1 MTEYWFLILCGIVY
15 LFNFIR
21 GLKKGFVGMLYR
33 FLTTAVAVIAAA
45 FAADPLG
52 ICLKANTGLYTFIEG
67 KCSSVVTETT
77 QTGTI
82 ADSLLQST
90 GLLDQVAGQIA
101 DVIYGIVVFI
111 LAFLLIKL
119 ALWLF
124 LVILESLADLP
135 LLRTINRIGGAGMG
149 ILNATLF
156 VWILMLLISSLSATE
171 FAQSALQNIQMLPA
185 LQFLYANNPIQHIV
199 NAIL

>member
-1 MTEYWFLILCGIVY
+1 MAEYWFVILCGIVY
-15 LFNFIR
+15 LFNLIR

-52 ICLKANTGLYTFIEG
+52 IWLKANTGLYTLIEE

-77 QTGTI
+77 QTGTVV
-82 ADSLLQST
+82 DSLLRST
-90 GLLDQVAGQIA
+90 GLLNQVAGQIA
-101 DVIYGIVVFI
+101 DAIYGILVFI

-119 ALWLF
+119 ALWIF

-135 LLRTINRIGGAGMG
+135 VLKTINRIGGAGMG

-156 VWILMLLISSLSATE
+156 VWILMFLISSLSGTE
-171 FAQSALQNIQMLPA
+171 FAQSALRNIQMLPA
-185 LQFLYANNPIQHIV
+185 LQLLYTNNPIQHIV

>member
-1 MTEYWFLILCGIVY
+1 MAEYWFVILCGIVY
-15 LFNFIR
+15 LFNLIR

-45 FAADPLG
+45 FVADPLG
-52 ICLKANTGLYTFIEG
+52 IWLKANTGLYTLIEE

-77 QTGTI
+77 QTGTVV
-82 ADSLLQST
+82 DSLLRST
-90 GLLDQVAGQIA
+90 GLLNQVAGQIA
-101 DVIYGIVVFI
+101 DAIYGILVFI

-119 ALWLF
+119 ALWIF

-135 LLRTINRIGGAGMG
+135 VLKTINRIGGAGMG

-156 VWILMLLISSLSATE
+156 VWILMFLISSLSGTE
-171 FAQSALQNIQMLPA
+171 FAQSALRNIQMLPA
-185 LQFLYANNPIQHIV
+185 LQLLYTNNPIQHIV